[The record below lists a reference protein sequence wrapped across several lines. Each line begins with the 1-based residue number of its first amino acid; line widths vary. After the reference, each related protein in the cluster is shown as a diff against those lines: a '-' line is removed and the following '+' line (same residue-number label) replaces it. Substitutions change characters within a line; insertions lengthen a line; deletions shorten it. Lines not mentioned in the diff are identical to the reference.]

1 MDWRV
6 GFAQYLMVGSG
17 RLSFFLSEMA
27 PWNRKFLFVSII
39 FTFRVK
45 VGEGKSASF
54 IPFLFVGATLQRVFF
69 LKLIVFVRVLG
80 VLDLVHDRWVL

>member
-1 MDWRV
+1 
-6 GFAQYLMVGSG
+6 MVGSG

-39 FTFRVK
+39 FTFHVK

-54 IPFLFVGATLQRVFF
+54 IPFIFVGATLQRFF

-80 VLDLVHDRWVL
+80 VLGLVHDRCCCRRWTILF